1 MTPAQ
6 RNFQAG
12 RAREL
17 RRKQRRKYV
26 LHDPRSGFSYFLG
39 ERGEGEILKEIN
51 PGYKLMTIGTFIKN
65 MEGER

>member
-6 RNFQAG
+6 KNFQAQ

-17 RRKQRRKYV
+17 RRRQRRKYV
-26 LHDPRSGFSYFLG
+26 LHDPRSGFSYFLIS
-39 ERGEGEILKEIN
+39 RGEGEALREFS

-65 MEGER
+65 MEG